1 MTGKT
6 PLVAVLAILLLAACT
21 PVRETPAPPAPTAV
35 FTPPRT
41 AAPSA
46 PKPAT
51 TRAKPRSTP
60 RPPPPAAN
68 PPAPPAPPRPSPAI
82 NAKVSREPGGQSVL
96 VTRGTAAEPVPL
108 FRQAIV
114 LANVRAAVA
123 GLPAPPKAE
132 FQRGLL
138 TLNFDQATPEQIA
151 AAVNR
156 AIEVPEVTRLRA
168 NLPP

>member
-1 MTGKT
+1 MTGKAQ
-6 PLVAVLAILLLAACT
+6 LMAMLAILSLVACT
-21 PVRETPAPPAPTAV
+21 PVRETPPPPSAATV
-35 FTPPRT
+35 TPPRVAT
-41 AAPSA
+41 PSA
-46 PKPAT
+46 PAPAPVKV
-51 TRAKPRSTP
+51 KPRAVPTPAPARVTP
-60 RPPPPAAN
+60 RAA
-68 PPAPPAPPRPSPAI
+68 PAPSRPAPAI

-96 VTRGTAAEPVPL
+96 VTRGAAAEPVPL

-114 LANVRAAVA
+114 LANVRAAIA

-138 TLNFDQATPEQIA
+138 TLTFGQATSEQIA
-151 AAVNR
+151 SAVNR

>member
-1 MTGKT
+1 M
-6 PLVAVLAILLLAACT
+6 LAVLSLAACT
-21 PVRETPAPPAPTAV
+21 PVRETPAPPSPAATVTQPRAAVPPAPKPAPVKNKPRVAPEPAPARATPRA
-35 FTPPRT
+35 TPPPRT
-41 AAPSA
+41 A
-46 PKPAT
+46 
-51 TRAKPRSTP
+51 
-60 RPPPPAAN
+60 
-68 PPAPPAPPRPSPAI
+68 PAI

-114 LANVRAAVA
+114 LANVRASVA

-138 TLNFDQATPEQIA
+138 TLTFGQATSEQIA
-151 AAVNR
+151 TAVNR

-168 NLPP
+168 NLPQ

>member
-1 MTGKT
+1 MTGKAQ
-6 PLVAVLAILLLAACT
+6 LMAMLAILSLAACT
-21 PVRETPAPPAPTAV
+21 PVRETPPPPSAATSTPQRIATPPAPAPAPAKVKPRAV
-35 FTPPRT
+35 PAPVPPRVT
-41 AAPSA
+41 PRIDPAPS
-46 PKPAT
+46 KPA
-51 TRAKPRSTP
+51 
-60 RPPPPAAN
+60 
-68 PPAPPAPPRPSPAI
+68 PAI

-96 VTRGTAAEPVPL
+96 VTRGAAAEPVPL

-114 LANVRAAVA
+114 LANVRAAMA

-138 TLNFDQATPEQIA
+138 TLTFGQASSEQIA
-151 AAVNR
+151 SAVNR

>member
-1 MTGKT
+1 VPPRVT
-6 PLVAVLAILLLAACT
+6 PRID
-21 PVRETPAPPAPTAV
+21 PAP
-35 FTPPRT
+35 
-41 AAPSA
+41 S
-46 PKPAT
+46 KPA
-51 TRAKPRSTP
+51 
-60 RPPPPAAN
+60 
-68 PPAPPAPPRPSPAI
+68 PAI

-96 VTRGTAAEPVPL
+96 VTRGAAEPVPL

-114 LANVRAAVA
+114 LANVRAAIA

-138 TLNFDQATPEQIA
+138 TLTFGQASSEQIA
-151 AAVNR
+151 SAVNR